1 MTTEPPTHLLHCLT
15 QVYTTQLYT
24 GDDVDGKDYH
34 TVCGLSRDDFV
45 AIRADRTH
53 PPFPTA
59 YPAGEFLNYVK
70 ELEQGCSTLYNK
82 HTTCPAC
89 LNHPDLPLYVLAD
102 I

>member
-1 MTTEPPTHLLHCLT
+1 MNTEHTTHLLHCLT
-15 QVYTTQLYT
+15 QAYTQY
-24 GDDVDGKDYH
+24 DNNVDEKDYH
-34 TVCGLSRDDFV
+34 TVCGLSRDDFI
-45 AIRADRTH
+45 AIREDPTH

-59 YPAGEFLNYVK
+59 YSAGQFLNYVK
-70 ELEQGCSTLYNK
+70 ELEQGYSTLYHT